1 MQSLDGIT
9 QFRLQKP
16 AHIVFITVIA
26 HQITAPDQH
35 VTLVAHLLPKWL
47 KHRRIATVIEMLK
60 NKKIK
65 KTSRYLSDITQ
76 YTHQKICVKC
86 VLLNVIGTLV
96 LRKKE
101 RKVWDSKSRFLG
113 TLNNTIKVQS
123 SCIENGD
130 RTYVLRARTVSEERV
145 VVVLVPLAEGKEV
158 LLRAAPTIFSFVR
171 DNVYIL

>member
-1 MQSLDGIT
+1 M
-9 QFRLQKP
+9 
-16 AHIVFITVIA
+16 
-26 HQITAPDQH
+26 
-35 VTLVAHLLPKWL
+35 
-47 KHRRIATVIEMLK
+47 
-60 NKKIK
+60 
-65 KTSRYLSDITQ
+65 
-76 YTHQKICVKC
+76 
-86 VLLNVIGTLV
+86 
-96 LRKKE
+96 
-101 RKVWDSKSRFLG
+101 WDSKSRFLG